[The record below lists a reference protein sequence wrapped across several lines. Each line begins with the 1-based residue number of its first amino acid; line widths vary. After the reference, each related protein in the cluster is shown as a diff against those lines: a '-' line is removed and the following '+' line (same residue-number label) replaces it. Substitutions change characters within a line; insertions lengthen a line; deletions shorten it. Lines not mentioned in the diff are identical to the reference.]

1 MERRCTT
8 RQRHG
13 SFGRLPGVH
22 SPYSSLIFRRTAS
35 LFLVSLCMYSMIL
48 GAYKQTS
55 GCVPRRSDVLELFRI
70 QYIFDHGQ
78 SIIIREHLAHIIAW
92 TLRAVNSAF
101 EGRTSAV
108 SVCRSPWM
116 SLFKSRLTAA
126 AVERVDSVN

>member
-1 MERRCTT
+1 MHV
-8 RQRHG
+8 QYDPG
-13 SFGRLPGVH
+13 SL
-22 SPYSSLIFRRTAS
+22 
-35 LFLVSLCMYSMIL
+35 
-48 GAYKQTS
+48 
-55 GCVPRRSDVLELFRI
+55 
-70 QYIFDHGQ
+70 QYIFNHGQ